1 MGRRIIKQLKKKK
14 TLEKRYLVHTFICY
28 EKEESRL
35 VKPNEEYCWK
45 DNTKEEVGGKKAV
58 EELTV

>member
-1 MGRRIIKQLKKKK
+1 MGRRIIEQLLKKK

-35 VKPNEEYCWK
+35 VK
-45 DNTKEEVGGKKAV
+45 AQ
-58 EELTV
+58 